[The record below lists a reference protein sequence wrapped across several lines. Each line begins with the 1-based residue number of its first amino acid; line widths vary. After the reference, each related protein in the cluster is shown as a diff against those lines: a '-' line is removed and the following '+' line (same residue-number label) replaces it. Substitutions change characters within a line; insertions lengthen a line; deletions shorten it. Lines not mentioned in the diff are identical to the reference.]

1 LNNCLLSKQLTY
13 SWSKFGREAEFVVAL
28 YLRSRGWNIELS
40 KGSRGPADIIATDK
54 NYTKWMIQV
63 KSSTGITHLKGYEV
77 KRLKEAAEKN
87 DGLAVIATLQPTEIV
102 LPLSAYENRSKTD
115 IKGDDCYRNNTFCL
129 GNYAIVFYS
138 LNDWKRI
145 PVG

>member
-40 KGSRGPADIIATDK
+40 KGSRGPADIIATNR

-115 IKGDDCYRNNTFCL
+115 IKGDECYRNNTVCL
-129 GNYAIVFYS
+129 GNYTIVFYS

-145 PVG
+145 LT

>member
-40 KGSRGPADIIATDK
+40 KGSRGPADIIATNR

-63 KSSTGITHLKGYEV
+63 KSSKGITHLKGYEV

-115 IKGDDCYRNNTFCL
+115 IKGDECYRNNTVCL
-129 GNYAIVFYS
+129 GNYTIVFYS

-145 PVG
+145 LT

>member
-1 LNNCLLSKQLTY
+1 MNNCLLSKQLTY

-40 KGSRGPADIIATDK
+40 KGSRGPADIIATNR

-115 IKGDDCYRNNTFCL
+115 IKGEDCYRNNTVCL
-129 GNYAIVFYS
+129 GNYTIVFYS

-145 PVG
+145 LT

>member
-40 KGSRGPADIIATDK
+40 KGSRGPADIIATNR

-77 KRLKEAAEKN
+77 RRLKEAAEKN

-115 IKGDDCYRNNTFCL
+115 IKGDECYRNNTVCL
-129 GNYAIVFYS
+129 GNYTIVFYS

-145 PVG
+145 LT

>member
-40 KGSRGPADIIATDK
+40 KGSRGPADIIATNR

-77 KRLKEAAEKN
+77 RRLKEAAEKN

-102 LPLSAYENRSKTD
+102 NPLSAYENRSKTD
-115 IKGDDCYRNNTFCL
+115 IKGDDCYRNNTVCL
-129 GNYAIVFYS
+129 GNYTIVFYS

-145 PVG
+145 PT

>member
-1 LNNCLLSKQLTY
+1 MNNCLLSKQLTY

-40 KGSRGPADIIATDK
+40 KGSRGPADIIATNR

-77 KRLKEAAEKN
+77 RRLKEAAEKN

-115 IKGDDCYRNNTFCL
+115 IKGDECYRNNTVCL
-129 GNYAIVFYS
+129 GNYTIVFYS

-145 PVG
+145 LT